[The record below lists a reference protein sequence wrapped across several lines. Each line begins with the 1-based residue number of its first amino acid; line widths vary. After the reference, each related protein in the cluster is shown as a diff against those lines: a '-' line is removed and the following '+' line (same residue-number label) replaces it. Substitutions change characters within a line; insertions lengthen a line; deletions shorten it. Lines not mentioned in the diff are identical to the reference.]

1 MEITQLNSERKVL
14 LLEIRFLFVC
24 LFVLEK
30 SFKGDYIG
38 GSSEF
43 RMDVCVCKESPCSK
57 T

>member
-1 MEITQLNSERKVL
+1 MEITKFWKESAAVENK
-14 LLEIRFLFVC
+14 FVC
-24 LFVLEK
+24 FFFFLEK

>member
-24 LFVLEK
+24 FFLEK